1 MEYDMVLEEN
11 AVNSLQQKFI
21 DNLIT
26 TQSLVSVYLKNSI
39 RLKGH
44 IIGHDK
50 PSIFLCAAKV
60 TQMIRKD
67 KVNAILPETVFETW
81 SHKKI

>member
-1 MEYDMVLEEN
+1 MQMVIEEN
-11 AVNSLQQKFI
+11 AVNFVQQKFI

-44 IIGHDK
+44 IIAHDMECV
-50 PSIFLCAAKV
+50 FLRDAGV
-60 TQMIRKD
+60 QLIRKD
-67 KVNAILPETVFETW
+67 KISAILPEAIFETW
-81 SHKKI
+81 SHEKI